1 MEVAAISGSAVR
13 VVTTSQRYNDSD
25 KMTSGRR
32 KSRDTKLGL
41 ESRLTNKTDQLQM
54 GLTVAYIRRT
64 NAGPDQRS
72 LLYCHTMSTRTSTN
86 SYPQPLVIGTSWH
99 LAKDWYD
106 S

>member
-1 MEVAAISGSAVR
+1 MEVAAINGSAVR

-54 GLTVAYIRRT
+54 GLTVAYT
-64 NAGPDQRS
+64 SDQRWTRS
-72 LLYCHTMSTRTSTN
+72 TQSALLSYDVN
-86 SYPQPLVIGTSWH
+86 SYFDQFVPPTISH
-99 LAKDWYD
+99 RYELA
-106 S
+106 SR

>member
-1 MEVAAISGSAVR
+1 MEVAAISGIAVR

-54 GLTVAYIRRT
+54 GLTVAYT
-64 NAGPDQRS
+64 SDQRWTRS
-72 LLYCHTMSTRTSTN
+72 TQSALLSYDVN
-86 SYPQPLVIGTSWH
+86 SYFDQFVPQTISH
-99 LAKDWYD
+99 RYELA
-106 S
+106 SR